1 MGNNQAGP
9 FALLSVSD
17 KSGLESIAQR
27 LVAAGYTL
35 LSTGG
40 SAKYLRA
47 QGFEVVDVSSVTG
60 FPEIMDGRVKTLH
73 PAVHGGLLAK
83 RKDQAHMDAL
93 HEHGLANI
101 EVLVVNLYPFE
112 RTVASGAEH
121 EDVIENIDI
130 GGPAMLR
137 AAAKNY
143 ENILVVVDPND
154 YERGDLLEGSLG
166 LRRELAAK
174 AFYHTSRYD
183 EAIWTYL
190 LGREEGALRYGENPH
205 QRAWLVREPAAP
217 ALRGLKQLS
226 GKELSYNNIL
236 DAEAALAAVLEFDE
250 PTAVVVKHTNPC
262 GVATEAEIDLAFEH
276 ALAGDPVSAFGGIL
290 ALNRKVG
297 ASLAQKISQTFWE
310 VVLAPGFSREAL
322 DELSK
327 KKNLRLLVIPEGF
340 LLPPMQSRTTAF
352 GTLKQDADPRIK
364 WEVEGLEIPTKLKPN
379 RETLEAMGFLWR
391 VVKHV
396 KSNAIVVGVG
406 NRTLGVGAGQM
417 SRVDAVDAALRGVVS
432 KADTIPSGPLVLA
445 SDAFFPFADGVEKA
459 AGGGVRAIVQPGG
472 SKRDAEVVE
481 ACDALGIT
489 MVFTGTRH
497 FKH

>member
-27 LVAAGYTL
+27 LEAAGYTL

-83 RKDQAHMDAL
+83 RKDPTHMDAM

-154 YERGDLLEGSLG
+154 YERGDLLEGPLSL
-166 LRRELAAK
+166 RKELAAK
-174 AFYHTSRYD
+174 AFHHTSRYD

-190 LGREEGALRYGENPH
+190 VGRDEGELRYGENPH
-205 QRAWLVREPAAP
+205 QRAWLVREPGAP
-217 ALRGLKQLS
+217 VLRGLKQLS
-226 GKELSYNNIL
+226 GKDLSYNNLL
-236 DAEAALAAVLEFDE
+236 DAEAALAAALEFDA
-250 PTAVVVKHTNPC
+250 PSAVVVKHTNPC
-262 GVATEAEIDLAFEH
+262 GVASQREIETAFEH

-290 ALNRKVG
+290 ALNRKVEL
-297 ASLAQKISQTFWE
+297 SLAQKISQTFWE
-310 VVLAPGFSREAL
+310 VVLAPGYSEAAL
-322 DELSK
+322 DELSR
-327 KKNLRLLVIPEGF
+327 KKNVRLLEIPEGF
-340 LLPPMQSRTTAF
+340 SLAPMQSRITAF
-352 GTLKQDADPRIK
+352 GTLKQEADPRIK
-364 WEVEGLEIPTKLKPN
+364 WEVEGLEVPTKLKPD
-379 RETLEAMGFLWR
+379 RETLDAMEFLWR

-396 KSNAIVVGVG
+396 KSNAIVVGAG
-406 NRTLGVGAGQM
+406 TRTFGVGAGQM
-417 SRVDAVDAALRGVVS
+417 SRVDAVEAALRGVAAKS
-432 KADTIPSGPLVLA
+432 KTRPSGALVLA

-459 AGGGVRAIVQPGG
+459 AEGGVRAIVQPGG

-481 ACDALGIT
+481 ACDALGIV